1 MAAFRLTQPLS
12 FLPPLACN
20 SDFGL
25 RSFDSFFDS
34 ASSIF
39 LFLRGFF
46 LFEAQ
51 SNSCAVAA
59 LRHDALPDGHLR
71 VGAVGRQV
79 HDGPSDRKENTI
91 INPQK
96 IPI

>member
-1 MAAFRLTQPLS
+1 M
-12 FLPPLACN
+12 
-20 SDFGL
+20 
-25 RSFDSFFDS
+25 
-34 ASSIF
+34 
-39 LFLRGFF
+39 
-46 LFEAQ
+46 FEAQ